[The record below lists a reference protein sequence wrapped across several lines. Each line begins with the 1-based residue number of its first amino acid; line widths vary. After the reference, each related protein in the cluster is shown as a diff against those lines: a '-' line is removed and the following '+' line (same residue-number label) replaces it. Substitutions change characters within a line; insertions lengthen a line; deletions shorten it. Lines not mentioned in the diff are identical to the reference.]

1 MVFKAFQIQR
11 LKDTAINFRNDLK
24 PRDSERGQSSYS
36 PRNPSVPRGETINTA
51 LETSQ
56 TALRPRR
63 GREGRDE
70 EGREAPG
77 PRAEAS
83 QAGPGATAG
92 NKAPGMGSG
101 KGRRARGWGLTRA
114 CRSSWE
120 WRLEPFS
127 RWTIRAMVR
136 ESPLS
141 GSSIAARSGA
151 APPAVPAGGPLSPPH
166 PASFTG
172 VTRQPRERG
181 PSSPTAAG
189 WKAAPHRKVPRRR
202 RRLERG
208 SLPSAAHS
216 PAAPS
221 PPRPGGPAL
230 SPEPGT
236 PSVRSGAGTCRLSRG
251 T

>member
-1 MVFKAFQIQR
+1 M
-11 LKDTAINFRNDLK
+11 K

-141 GSSIAARSGA
+141 GSSIAARSG
-151 APPAVPAGGPLSPPH
+151 SP
-166 PASFTG
+166 
-172 VTRQPRERG
+172 RG
-181 PSSPTAAG
+181 AHRRTAF
-189 WKAAPHRKVPRRR
+189 
-202 RRLERG
+202 
-208 SLPSAAHS
+208 
-216 PAAPS
+216 PAAPRLLHRRYQATAGARPVLPNGGRVESGASQKGS
-221 PPRPGGPAL
+221 PPPAGTRAGQPAL
-230 SPEPGT
+230 
-236 PSVRSGAGTCRLSRG
+236 RG
-251 T
+251 TEPRRPLAAQTRRPRAVPRAGDTHCPQWRRHLPPLPGHLAGSLQPAGRITVA